1 MNIKSNFK
9 KIIILVLVTILIS
22 SNTLHAA
29 KFKWT
34 KIIASVDDD
43 EFYLDKNSIYKVGS
57 YHYYWSLINV
67 LKDPDKDPSNIT
79 FNIVNCDTYENK
91 TVTYAG
97 YFKNMG
103 KGPVDLEIII
113 PDADLEYF
121 KWQKFGAGTSMNKLL
136 KEVCK
141 IR

>member
-43 EFYLDKNSIYKVGS
+43 EFYLDKNSIYKVHGRNLKI
-57 YHYYWSLINV
+57 YDDILGDLI
-67 LKDPDKDPSNIT
+67 
-79 FNIVNCDTYENK
+79 
-91 TVTYAG
+91 
-97 YFKNMG
+97 KNR
-103 KGPVDLEIII
+103 
-113 PDADLEYF
+113 
-121 KWQKFGAGTSMNKLL
+121 
-136 KEVCK
+136 K
-141 IR
+141 IKVK

>member
-1 MNIKSNFK
+1 MK
-9 KIIILVLVTILIS
+9 KIILALVVILIS
-22 SNTLHAA
+22 TSTLHAA

-97 YFKNMG
+97 YFKNGLYYG
-103 KGPVDLEIII
+103 KGSLFTKYGVLKHIGI
-113 PDADLEYF
+113 F
-121 KWQKFGAGTSMNKLL
+121 KYGNYYSDW
-136 KEVCK
+136 
-141 IR
+141 

>member
-1 MNIKSNFK
+1 MK
-9 KIIILVLVTILIS
+9 KIILALVVILIS
-22 SNTLHAA
+22 TNTLHAA

-34 KIIASVDDD
+34 KIITSIDDD

-67 LKDPDKDPSNIT
+67 LKDPDKSPSNIT

-103 KGPVDLEIII
+103 KGPVDSEIII
-113 PDADLEYF
+113 PDADLKYF
-121 KWQKFGAGTSMNKLL
+121 KWQKFGADSSMNKLL